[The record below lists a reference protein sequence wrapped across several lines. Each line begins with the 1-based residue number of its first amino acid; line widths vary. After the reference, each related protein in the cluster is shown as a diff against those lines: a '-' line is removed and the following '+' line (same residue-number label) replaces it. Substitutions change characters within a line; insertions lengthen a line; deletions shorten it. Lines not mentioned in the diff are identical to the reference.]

1 VWIYKSIH
9 VNTRHAQNEMMGVFS
24 TMSSIH
30 KMSSILAQFQLKKQM
45 NFFLKTNKNDQM
57 KTLDPSLHL
66 GSPNHKL
73 FFELPI

>member
-1 VWIYKSIH
+1 
-9 VNTRHAQNEMMGVFS
+9 
-24 TMSSIH
+24 
-30 KMSSILAQFQLKKQM
+30 MSSILAQFQLKKQM
-45 NFFLKTNKNDQM
+45 NFFLKNNKNDQM